1 MSLRL
6 AKASCI
12 SRSIRRWRRTC
23 PGLVLTLKAALGICT
38 GTIRRALLSLRPLDL
53 GRYCEMKPSA
63 SPEGVKSPVSPP
75 EIVCIGATFPLLP
88 AEYTVTEPA
97 SPPPVLAEF
106 TT

>member
-1 MSLRL
+1 M
-6 AKASCI
+6 
-12 SRSIRRWRRTC
+12 
-23 PGLVLTLKAALGICT
+23 
-38 GTIRRALLSLRPLDL
+38 
-53 GRYCEMKPSA
+53 
-63 SPEGVKSPVSPP
+63 GVKSPVSPS